1 METVLRRALY
11 DAFQTPKRIYTSEEK
26 ERIKVKKAED
36 AKREKKVQKM
46 IRDQEIKQGWRF
58 KNHYTEEDTLKA
70 QRAREADPYYDP
82 YSGRTDQQT
91 PIQRV
96 FEAHQKMM

>member
-36 AKREKKVQKM
+36 AKREKKIQKM
-46 IRDQEIKQGWRF
+46 MRDQEIKQGWRF

-70 QRAREADPYYDP
+70 QPL
-82 YSGRTDQQT
+82 QQG
-91 PIQRV
+91 
-96 FEAHQKMM
+96 A

>member
-36 AKREKKVQKM
+36 AKREKKIQKM
-46 IRDQEIKQGWRF
+46 MRDQEIKQGWRF

-70 QRAREADPYYDP
+70 RRAADADPYYDP

-96 FEAHQKMM
+96 FEAQQK